1 MYGLLLL
8 SVLLMTANTALTK
21 VFQRSLDFDLKSM
34 AVYNLINAL
43 LACGIFFATAGFR
56 IRVNIPT
63 LLYALVYAAIICV
76 NLSAQILA
84 LALVPVP
91 VTTLMTVAGG
101 VLLPAVFGVVYY
113 GEPLTVRLIL
123 SVVLILAAS
132 ALPLGG
138 GVDGIDVKGAAAC
151 AVMFLLGGASVILV
165 QLYSRASGVCD
176 SNSFFF
182 LTNAVI
188 AVLCLGLTLGG
199 GIRQGIK
206 EAVSLFS
213 PGQLGMIGG
222 KTVLANL
229 CSMLQI
235 LILRQMAASTYA
247 VLNSSLSLLGSV
259 ALSAFCFREK
269 QTKKGLIAVLLAIAA
284 LAVNPR

>member
-8 SVLLMTANTALTK
+8 SVFLMTANTALTK
-21 VFQRSLDFDLKSM
+21 IFQRSLHFDLKSM

-43 LACGIFFATAGFR
+43 FACVIFLASAGFR
-56 IRVNIPT
+56 IRVNTPT
-63 LLYALVYAAIICV
+63 LLYALVYAVIICI

-91 VTTLMTVAGG
+91 VTTLMSVAGG
-101 VLLPAVFGVVYY
+101 VLIPAVFGVIYY

-123 SVVLILAAS
+123 SVVLILVAS

-138 GVDGIDVKGAAAC
+138 GVEGVSLKGAVAC

-165 QLYSRASGVCD
+165 QLYSRAQGVCD

-188 AVLCLGLTLGG
+188 GVLCLGLTVKD
-199 GIRQGIK
+199 GIRQGFWNLLHLYNP
-206 EAVSLFS
+206 S
-213 PGQLGMIGG
+213 QLGMIAG
-222 KTVLANL
+222 KTALANI

-235 LILRQMAASTYA
+235 LILRQMAASSYA

-269 QTKKGLIAVLLAIAA
+269 QTKKGLLAVLLAIAA
-284 LAVNPR
+284 LAVNP

>member
-1 MYGLLLL
+1 MYGILLL

-21 VFQRSLDFDLKSM
+21 VFQRSVRFDLKSM
-34 AVYNLINAL
+34 AVYNLLNAL
-43 LACGIFFATAGFR
+43 LACVIFFATAGFR
-56 IRVNIPT
+56 IRVNVPT
-63 LLYALVYAAIICV
+63 LIYALIYAAIICV

-91 VTTLMTVAGG
+91 VTTLMSVAGG
-101 VLLPAVFGVVYY
+101 VLLPSVFGVVWY
-113 GEPLTVRLIL
+113 GEPLTVRLVLSIL
-123 SVVLILAAS
+123 LILLAT
-132 ALPLGG
+132 ALPLWG
-138 GVDGIDVKGAAAC
+138 GVGTVSGKGVAAC
-151 AVMFLLGGASVILV
+151 VVMFLLGGASVILV

-188 AVLCLGLTLGG
+188 AALCLGLTLGG
-199 GIRQGIK
+199 GVRQGIRD
-206 EAVSLFS
+206 ALFLFS
-213 PGQLGMIGG
+213 PKQLGMIGG

-229 CSMLQI
+229 CSMLQV

-259 ALSAFCFREK
+259 ALSAVCFREK
-269 QTKKGLIAVLLAIAA
+269 QTKKGLLAVLFAIAA
-284 LAVNPR
+284 LAVNP

>member
-21 VFQRSLDFDLKSM
+21 VFQRSLHFDLRTM

-43 LACGIFFATAGFR
+43 FACVIFFASAGFR

-91 VTTLMTVAGG
+91 VTTLMSVAGG
-101 VLLPAVFGVVYY
+101 VLLPSVFGVVWY
-113 GEPLTVRLIL
+113 GEPLTARLVI
-123 SVVLILAAS
+123 SVVLILAAT
-132 ALPLGG
+132 ALPLWG
-138 GVDGIDVKGAAAC
+138 GVGSISLKGAAAC
-151 AVMFLLGGASVILV
+151 VIMFLLGGASVILV
-165 QLYSRASGVCD
+165 QLYSRAQGVCD

-188 AVLCLGLTLGG
+188 AVLCLGLTMRQGL
-199 GIRQGIK
+199 RQGIGDLLHLYAPK
-206 EAVSLFS
+206 
-213 PGQLGMIGG
+213 QLGMIAG

-284 LAVNPR
+284 LAVNP

>member
-8 SVLLMTANTALTK
+8 SVFLMTANTALTK
-21 VFQRSLDFDLKSM
+21 GFQRSLHFDLKSM

-43 LACGIFFATAGFR
+43 FACVIFLASAGFR
-56 IRVNIPT
+56 IRVNGPT
-63 LLYALVYAAIICV
+63 LLYALVYAIIICV

-91 VTTLMTVAGG
+91 VTTLMSVAGG
-101 VLLPAVFGVVYY
+101 VLIPAVFGVAYY

-123 SVVLILAAS
+123 SVMLILAAS

-138 GVDGIDVKGAAAC
+138 GVGGVSLKGAAAC
-151 AVMFLLGGASVILV
+151 AVMFLLGGTSVILV
-165 QLYSRASGVCD
+165 QLYSRAQGVCD

-188 AVLCLGLTLGG
+188 GVLCLGLTLKDGL
-199 GIRQGIK
+199 RQGLQ
-206 EAVSLFS
+206 ALFHLYKPS
-213 PGQLGMIGG
+213 QLGMIAG
-222 KTVLANL
+222 KTALANI

-235 LILRQMAASTYA
+235 LILRDMDASVYA
-247 VLNSSLSLLGSV
+247 VLNASLSLVGAVAVSV
-259 ALSAFCFREK
+259 LLFREK
-269 QTKKGLIAVLLAIAA
+269 QTAKSLLGVLLAIAA
-284 LAVNPR
+284 LVVSP

>member
-21 VFQRSLDFDLKSM
+21 VFQCSVRFDLKSM
-34 AVYNLINAL
+34 AVYNLLNAL
-43 LACGIFFATAGFR
+43 LACVIFFATAGFR
-56 IRVNIPT
+56 IRVNAAT
-63 LLYALVYAAIICV
+63 LVYALIYAAIICV

-91 VTTLMTVAGG
+91 VTTLMSVAGG
-101 VLLPAVFGVVYY
+101 VLLPSVFGVVWY
-113 GEPLTVRLIL
+113 GEPLTVRLVLSIL
-123 SVVLILAAS
+123 LILLAT
-132 ALPLGG
+132 ALPLWG
-138 GVDGIDVKGAAAC
+138 GVGAVSGKGAAAC
-151 AVMFLLGGASVILV
+151 VVMFLLGGASVILV
-165 QLYSRASGVCD
+165 QLYSRDSGVCD

-188 AVLCLGLTLGG
+188 AVLCLGLTLAGD
-199 GIRQGIK
+199 IRQGIK
-206 EAVSLFS
+206 DALFLFS
-213 PGQLGMIGG
+213 PKQLGMIGG

-229 CSMLQI
+229 CSMLQV

-259 ALSAFCFREK
+259 ALSALCFREK
-269 QTKKGLIAVLLAIAA
+269 QTKKGLLAVLFAIAA
-284 LAVNPR
+284 LAVNP